1 MKRRH
6 TLRLLGALLTSLLA
20 LATPLSQAHAADAFP
35 SRPVRFIVPL
45 GPGSGSDTITR
56 LVARLVTPELGGQST
71 FIENKPG
78 GDAVLAVQSLLA
90 SPADGHSVLML
101 SPSSM
106 VINPLINESLPYDAQ
121 KDLRPL
127 ATMLRSAA
135 VLVTGAQSP
144 YKTYA
149 EAMAAARKSPKNVSM
164 ASYSNHYR
172 IGALMLQQGAGVE
185 FNYIPYKTPG
195 QVQTDLMGGQVDL
208 ALLDIGGALP
218 LIASGKVR
226 PLAVTGKER
235 HPKLANVPTVRESGQ
250 PNYDLYVW
258 IGLGV
263 AAKTPEPAVKTLE
276 AALLKAMAQPEF
288 KTYVTET
295 AGAEVYTVGS
305 KEMGEMIASESAR
318 YRALSK
324 QVDLSPK

>member
-1 MKRRH
+1 MNRRH
-6 TLRLLGALLTSLLA
+6 TLRLLGALTSLFA
-20 LATPLSQAHAADAFP
+20 VAMPPAQANDAFP
-35 SRPVRFIVPL
+35 ARPVRFIVPL

-56 LVARLVTPELGGQST
+56 LVAKLATAELGGQST

-90 SPADGHSVLML
+90 APADGYSVLML

-106 VINPLINESLPYDAQ
+106 VINPLINDSLPYDAQ

-135 VLVTGAQSP
+135 VLVTGAASP

-149 EAMAAARKSPKNVSM
+149 EAMAAAGKAPRAVSM

-172 IGALMLQQGAGVE
+172 IGALMLQQGAGVA

-195 QVQTDLMGGQVDL
+195 QVQTDLIGGQVDL

-218 LIASGKVR
+218 LIAAGKLR

-305 KEMGEMIASESAR
+305 KDMADMIASESAR
-318 YRALSK
+318 YRALAK
-324 QVDLSPK
+324 LVDISQK

>member
-1 MKRRH
+1 
-6 TLRLLGALLTSLLA
+6 
-20 LATPLSQAHAADAFP
+20 
-35 SRPVRFIVPL
+35 
-45 GPGSGSDTITR
+45 
-56 LVARLVTPELGGQST
+56 
-71 FIENKPG
+71 
-78 GDAVLAVQSLLA
+78 
-90 SPADGHSVLML
+90 
-101 SPSSM
+101 
-106 VINPLINESLPYDAQ
+106 
-121 KDLRPL
+121 
-127 ATMLRSAA
+127 MLRSAA
-135 VLVTGAQSP
+135 VLVTGAASP

-149 EAMAAARKSPKNVSM
+149 EAMAAAKKSPKTVSM

-185 FNYIPYKTPG
+185 FNYIPYKSPG

-208 ALLDIGGALP
+208 ALLDVGGALP

-235 HPKLANVPTVRESGQ
+235 HPKLATVPTVRESGQ

-276 AALLKAMAQPEF
+276 AALLKAMKQPEF
-288 KTYVTET
+288 TAYVTET
-295 AGAEVYTVGS
+295 AGAEVFTVGS
-305 KEMGEMIASESAR
+305 KEMGEMLASERAR

-324 QVDLSPK
+324 QVDLTQK

>member
-1 MKRRH
+1 MNRRH
-6 TLRLLGALLTSLLA
+6 TLRLLSAALTTSLLA
-20 LATPLSQAHAADAFP
+20 IALPQAQAADPFP

-56 LVARLVTPELGGQST
+56 LVAKLATPELNGQAT
-71 FIENKPG
+71 LVDNKPG

-90 SPADGHSVLML
+90 APADGYSVLML

-106 VINPLINESLPYDAQ
+106 VINPLINDALPYDAQ

-135 VLVTGAQSP
+135 VLVTGASSP
-144 YKTYA
+144 YKSYA
-149 EAMAAARKSPKNVSM
+149 DVMAAAKKSPNGVSM

-172 IGALMLQQGAGVE
+172 IGALMLQHGAGVQ

-195 QVQTDLMGGQVDL
+195 QVQTDLVGGQVDL

-218 LIASGKVR
+218 LIAAGKIR

-263 AAKTPEPAVKTLE
+263 AAKTPEPIVKTLE
-276 AALLKAMAQPEF
+276 AALLKAMSQPEF
-288 KTYVTET
+288 KSYVTDT

-324 QVDLSPK
+324 VVDLAQK

>member
-1 MKRRH
+1 MNRRH
-6 TLRLLGALLTSLLA
+6 TFRLLGAA
-20 LATPLSQAHAADAFP
+20 LATPLLAMALPQAQAADPFP

-56 LVARLVTPELGGQST
+56 LVARLVTPELDGQAT
-71 FIENKPG
+71 LVDNKPG

-90 SPADGHSVLML
+90 APADGHSVLML

-106 VINPLINESLPYDAQ
+106 VINPLINGSLPYDAQ

-135 VLVTGAQSP
+135 VLVTGASSP
-144 YKTYA
+144 YKSYPDVL
-149 EAMAAARKSPKNVSM
+149 AAAKKSPNGVSM

-172 IGALMLQQGAGVE
+172 IGALMLQHGAGVQ

-195 QVQTDLMGGQVDL
+195 QAQTDLMGGQVDL

-250 PNYDLYVW
+250 PDFDLYVW

-263 AAKTPEPAVKTLE
+263 AAKTPERAVKTLE
-276 AALLKAMAQPEF
+276 AALLKAMSQPEF

-295 AGAEVYTVGS
+295 AGAELYTVGS
-305 KEMGEMIASESAR
+305 REMAEMIASESAR
-318 YRALSK
+318 YGALSK
-324 QVDLSPK
+324 VVDLSQK

>member
-1 MKRRH
+1 
-6 TLRLLGALLTSLLA
+6 
-20 LATPLSQAHAADAFP
+20 
-35 SRPVRFIVPL
+35 
-45 GPGSGSDTITR
+45 
-56 LVARLVTPELGGQST
+56 
-71 FIENKPG
+71 
-78 GDAVLAVQSLLA
+78 
-90 SPADGHSVLML
+90 ML

-106 VINPLINESLPYDAQ
+106 VINPLINDSLPYDAQ

-135 VLVTGAQSP
+135 VLVTGASSP

-149 EAMAAARKSPKNVSM
+149 EAMAAAKRAPKTVSM

-172 IGALMLQQGAGVE
+172 IGALMLQQGAGAE
-185 FNYIPYKTPG
+185 FNYIPYKSPG

-276 AALLKAMAQPEF
+276 AALLKAMTQPEF
-288 KTYVTET
+288 KSYVTET

-324 QVDLSPK
+324 VVDLAQK

>member
-1 MKRRH
+1 MNRRN
-6 TLRLLGALLTSLLA
+6 TLGLLGAALTSLLA
-20 LATPLSQAHAADAFP
+20 VALPQAQAADPFP

-56 LVARLVTPELGGQST
+56 LVARLVTQELNGQST

-90 SPADGHSVLML
+90 APADGYSVLML

-106 VINPLINESLPYDAQ
+106 VINPLINDSLPYDAQ

-135 VLVTGAQSP
+135 VLVTGESSP
-144 YKTYA
+144 YKSYA
-149 EAMAAARKSPKNVSM
+149 DVMAAAKKSLNGVSM

-172 IGALMLQQGAGVE
+172 IGALMLQHGAGVQ

-208 ALLDIGGALP
+208 ALLDVGGALP

-276 AALLKAMAQPEF
+276 AALLKAMTQPEF
-288 KTYVTET
+288 KSYVTET

-324 QVDLSPK
+324 VVDLSRK

>member
-1 MKRRH
+1 MKRLK
-6 TLRLLGALLTSLLA
+6 TFRLLGAALTSLLA
-20 LATPLSQAHAADAFP
+20 LALPLQQAQATDAFP
-35 SRPVRFIVPL
+35 SRQVRFIVPL

-56 LVARLVTPELGGQST
+56 LVAKLVMPELGGQST

-78 GDAVLAVQSLLA
+78 GDSVLAVQTLLT
-90 SPADGHSVLML
+90 SPADGYNVLML

-106 VINPLINESLPYDAQ
+106 VINPLINDSLPYDAQ

-135 VLVTGAQSP
+135 VLVTGAKSP

-172 IGALMLQQGAGVE
+172 IGALMLQHGAGVE

-195 QVQTDLMGGQVDL
+195 QVQTDLVGGQVDL

-218 LIASGKVR
+218 LIAAGKVR
-226 PLAVTGKER
+226 ALAVTGKER

-263 AAKTPEPAVKTLE
+263 AAKTPEPAFKTLE
-276 AALLKAMAQPEF
+276 TALLKAMKQPEF
-288 KTYVTET
+288 TTYVTET
-295 AGAEVYTVGS
+295 AGAEVFTVGS
-305 KEMGEMIASESAR
+305 KEMGEMIDSERAR
-318 YRALSK
+318 YRALAK
-324 QVDLSPK
+324 QVDLSQK

>member
-1 MKRRH
+1 MNYLKP
-6 TLRLLGALLTSLLA
+6 LNLLGAALTA
-20 LATPLSQAHAADAFP
+20 LATFALPLQQAQAADPFP
-35 SRPVRFIVPL
+35 SHPVRFIVPL

-56 LVARLVTPELGGQST
+56 LVAKLVTPELQGQST
-71 FIENKPG
+71 FIDNKPG
-78 GDAVLAVQSLLA
+78 ADAVLAVQALLA
-90 SPADGHSVLML
+90 SPADGYSVLML

-106 VINPLINESLPYDAQ
+106 VINPLINDSLPYDAQ
-121 KDLRPL
+121 KDLRPV

-135 VLVTGAQSP
+135 VLVTGASSP

-149 EAMAAARKSPKNVSM
+149 EAMAAAKKSPRTVSM

-195 QVQTDLMGGQVDL
+195 QVQSDLMGGQVDL
-208 ALLDIGGALP
+208 ALLDVGGALP

-226 PLAVTGKER
+226 ALAVTGKER

-263 AAKTPEPAVKTLE
+263 AARTPEPVVKTLE

-305 KEMGEMIASESAR
+305 KEMEELIASETAR

-324 QVDLSPK
+324 QVDISQK

>member
-1 MKRRH
+1 MNRRN
-6 TLRLLGALLTSLLA
+6 TFRLLGAATLTSLLA
-20 LATPLSQAHAADAFP
+20 VALPQAQAADPFP
-35 SRPVRFIVPL
+35 SHPVRFIVPL
-45 GPGSGSDTITR
+45 GPGSGSDTVTR
-56 LVARLVTPELGGQST
+56 LVAKLVTPELNGQST

-78 GDAVLAVQSLLA
+78 GDAVLAVQTLLA
-90 SPADGHSVLML
+90 SPADGYSVLML

-106 VINPLINESLPYDAQ
+106 VINPLINDSLPYNPQ

-135 VLVTGAQSP
+135 VLVTGASSP
-144 YKTYA
+144 YKTYG
-149 EAMAAARKSPKNVSM
+149 EAMAAAKKSRGNVSM

-208 ALLDIGGALP
+208 ALLDVGGAMP

-226 PLAVTGKER
+226 ALAVTGKER

-276 AALLKAMAQPEF
+276 TALLKAMTQPEF
-288 KTYVTET
+288 KSYVTET

-305 KEMGEMIASESAR
+305 KEMSEMIASESAR

-324 QVDLSPK
+324 VVDLAQK

>member
-1 MKRRH
+1 MNRRH
-6 TLRLLGALLTSLLA
+6 TLRLLGALTALLA
-20 LATPLSQAHAADAFP
+20 VALPTAQAADPFP
-35 SRPVRFIVPL
+35 ARPVRFIVPL

-56 LVARLVTPELGGQST
+56 LVARLVTPELGGQSS

-78 GDAVLAVQSLLA
+78 GDTVLAVQSLLA
-90 SPADGHSVLML
+90 SPADGYSVLML

-106 VINPLINESLPYDAQ
+106 VINPLINDSLPYDPQ

-127 ATMLRSAA
+127 VTMMRSAA
-135 VLVTGAQSP
+135 VLVTGATSP

-149 EAMAAARKSPKNVSM
+149 EAMAAVRKSPRSVSM

-172 IGALMLQQGAGVE
+172 IGALMLQHGAGVE
-185 FNYIPYKTPG
+185 FNHIPYKSPG

-218 LIASGKVR
+218 LIASGKLR
-226 PLAVTGKER
+226 PLAVTSKDR
-235 HPKLANVPTVRESGQ
+235 HPKLASVPTVRESGQ
-250 PNYDLYVW
+250 PDYDLYVW

-276 AALLKAMAQPEF
+276 AALLKAMTQPEF
-288 KTYVTET
+288 RSYVTDT
-295 AGAEVYTVGS
+295 AGAEVFTVGS
-305 KEMGEMIASESAR
+305 KDMGDMIASERLR
-318 YRALSK
+318 YIKLSK

>member
-1 MKRRH
+1 MKYLK
-6 TLRLLGALLTSLLA
+6 TAGLLGAALTA
-20 LATPLSQAHAADAFP
+20 LATFTLPLQQAQAADTFP
-35 SRPVRFIVPL
+35 AHPVRFIVPL
-45 GPGSGSDTITR
+45 GPGSGSDTVTR
-56 LVARLVTPELGGQST
+56 LVAKLVTPELKGQST
-71 FIENKPG
+71 FIDNKPG
-78 GDAVLAVQSLLA
+78 GDAVLAVQATLA
-90 SPADGHSVLML
+90 SPADGYSVLML

-106 VINPLINESLPYDAQ
+106 VINPLINDSLPYDAQ
-121 KDLRPL
+121 KDLRPV

-135 VLVTGAQSP
+135 VLVTGASSP

-149 EAMAAARKSPKNVSM
+149 EAMAAAKKAPKTVSM

-226 PLAVTGKER
+226 ALAVTGKER

-263 AAKTPEPAVKTLE
+263 AAKTPEPVVKTLE
-276 AALLKAMAQPEF
+276 SALLKAMAQPEF

-305 KEMGEMIASESAR
+305 KEMGEMIASETAR

-324 QVDLSPK
+324 QVDLSQK